1 MRHLILLFTLL
12 FATAAFA
19 ENRYVNNKIASAIS
33 MGGTFQSS
41 VVDIKNLNNVSVE
54 AVWYQGST
62 PIGALNLQ
70 GSNQVVNSTTSV
82 ASWTDLSTSVYNG
95 SVAVSGNTGSYLYNV
110 TNVGFRWLRA
120 VYTRTSGSGTID
132 LNFTGKGQ

>member
-33 MGGTFQSS
+33 MGGTFNSS
-41 VVDIKNLNNVSVE
+41 IVDIKNLNNVSVE